1 MQNEGQS
8 QQQQMEQEKEQL
20 KAEAE
25 RAWQQVGR
33 VEREA
38 AQTSL
43 KAAQDME
50 TLTHSHTISQVMFCT
65 VNIMRNQFDAFCAT
79 AAQASLKIA
88 WNMKAALLGKCSL
101 TLSKFSVYPHGM
113 GVKLQQVGSPSII

>member
-1 MQNEGQS
+1 MAVREASAAHMQNEGQS

-20 KAEAE
+20 RTEAE
-25 RAWQQVGR
+25 RAWQEVGR

-50 TLTHSHTISQVMFCT
+50 TLTHNHTISQVSACT
-65 VNIMRNQFDAFCAT
+65 FNLVMRNQSDIFFAA
-79 AAQASLKIA
+79 AAQSSLEIV
-88 WNMKAALLGKCSL
+88 W
-101 TLSKFSVYPHGM
+101 
-113 GVKLQQVGSPSII
+113 